1 MNIALATI
9 AVFILLTPGFLFRR
23 FYYTEEFSKEYF
35 KQSYLDLFFSS
46 LLPSAVIHILGY
58 YLIISCSGNSID
70 VKVLGTVLSGTND
83 ATLINRAFDA
93 LYDDVFKIVFYLVVL
108 GIISAI
114 SGYMVRKLIRI
125 LKLDRKFKLLRFQ
138 NDWHYVFTGEILDFP
153 KVPGKSEEVDI
164 TYIDALV
171 KTDEG
176 TIIYMGLLADYVL
189 SKDGGL
195 DRVYLKNVR
204 RRFLNTLQENIEI
217 ETPNKYYELPGEFF
231 VLSYDKIINLHITY
245 YKVSIDAQLEQEI
258 EDIDIES

>member
-70 VKVLGTVLSGTND
+70 VKVLGTILSGTND
-83 ATLINRAFDA
+83 ANLINKAFDS
-93 LYDDVFKIVFYLVVL
+93 LYDDVFKIVFYLVSL
-108 GIISAI
+108 GIISAA
-114 SGYMVRKLIRI
+114 SGYGIRKAIRKY
-125 LKLDRKFKLLRFQ
+125 KLDRKYKILRFQ
-138 NDWHYVFTGEILDFP
+138 NEWHYVFSGEILDFP
-153 KVPGKSEEVDI
+153 RVPGKSEEIDI
-164 TYIDALV
+164 TYVDALV

-189 SKDGGL
+189 SRDGGL
-195 DRVYLKNVR
+195 DRIYLKNVR
-204 RRFLNTLQENIEI
+204 RRFLETQPNLDQPQNTS
-217 ETPNKYYELPGEFF
+217 KYYELPGEFF
-231 VLSYDKIINLHITY
+231 VISYDKIINLHITY
-245 YKVSIDAQLEQEI
+245 YKVTVDQQLEQEI
-258 EDIDIES
+258 SNIDIEN